1 MAGISLLFCG
11 IFLSFCIFDGFAPG
25 VAHFEQG
32 GALGHFDGDV
42 VAASVAEE
50 LAGHTVERTAAYYP
64 DGDAALAAK
73 LFGIDEPRGLNV
85 GVGGM
90 HEVLHVAFA
99 HRAVVIAVALLLQE
113 IDGQRGFGG
122 ELPAPVGV
130 IRTVDENQVM
140 DGRYQ
145 YMAAFTL
152 APGVAELVCHGD
164 VMLDALLF
172 EIGGYCK
179 FFVVHRLQGKPYL
192 FFFHVYRM
200 FVLLIFVPFIS
211 EKLLA
216 C

>member
-1 MAGISLLFCG
+1 MGISLLFCG
-11 IFLSFCIFDGFAPG
+11 IFLSFYIFDGFAPG

-73 LFGIDEPRGLNV
+73 LFGIDEPRALDV

-99 HRAVVIAVALLLQE
+99 HRAVVIAVAFLLQE

-130 IRTVDENQVM
+130 VGTVDENQVV
-140 DGRYQ
+140 DGGYE
-145 YMAAFTL
+145 YVGAFTL
-152 APGVAELVCHGD
+152 VSGVAELVCHGD

-179 FFVVHRLQGKPYL
+179 FFVVHRLQGQPYL
-192 FFFHVYRM
+192 FFFHVCGCLS
-200 FVLLIFVPFIS
+200 FWFFVPFF
-211 EKLLA
+211 LD
-216 C
+216 

>member
-11 IFLSFCIFDGFAPG
+11 IFLSFYIFDGFAPG

-50 LAGHTVERTAAYYP
+50 LTGHTVERTAAYYP

-73 LFGIDEPRGLNV
+73 LFGIDEPRALDV

-130 IRTVDENQVM
+130 VRVAYENEVVD
-140 DGRYQ
+140 GGHQ
-145 YMAAFTL
+145 YVTAFPVAA
-152 APGVAELVCHGD
+152 GVAKFVGHGD
-164 VMLDALLF
+164 VVLNVQLL
-172 EIGGYCK
+172 EVLGYD
-179 FFVVHRLQGKPYL
+179 
-192 FFFHVYRM
+192 
-200 FVLLIFVPFIS
+200 
-211 EKLLA
+211 
-216 C
+216 